1 MGDTGAQYSVKWSPR
16 AFAYSFM
23 DDFVKYLPVRYTVPP
38 SGRSLVPLIHTS
50 WKGLGV
56 SNLSFTEP
64 SISVTGNPYS
74 LIGQRIKFHL
84 MYRHLCLPEREC
96 ALDSHLYHVP

>member
-1 MGDTGAQYSVKWSPR
+1 MGDTGVQYSVKWSPR

-23 DDFVKYLPVRYTVPP
+23 GDFVEHLTVRYTVSP

-56 SNLSFTEP
+56 SNLPFTEP
-64 SISVTGNPYS
+64 SISVTGNTYS
-74 LIGQRIKFHL
+74 LIGQRIKFYL
-84 MYRHLCLPEREC
+84 MYRHLCLPEREY